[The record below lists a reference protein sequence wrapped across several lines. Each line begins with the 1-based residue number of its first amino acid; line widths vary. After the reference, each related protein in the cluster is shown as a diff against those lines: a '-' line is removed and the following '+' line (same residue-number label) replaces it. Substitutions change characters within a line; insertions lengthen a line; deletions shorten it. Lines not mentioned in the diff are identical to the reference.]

1 MMALGQ
7 LVLGRDFTPADMPNV
22 NVADRMEFVS
32 DPAGL
37 LTPSV
42 RAEVNARLY
51 KLRSETTVE
60 VAVAIPPSIGDEP
73 VEEWSEQLFTLWGI
87 GKRDN
92 DNGVLL
98 VISPESRIAR
108 IQTGYGTEGV
118 LPDILCG
125 KIIRNDIVPEMKEGN
140 LDAAVENAT
149 ATLFTVLTD
158 PDAREEL
165 LSSQT
170 DGDAET
176 LSPDV
181 IYGFIGIVVSVAF
194 LFALVLFLYELFR
207 MKGLSNYD
215 KALKWRRQLSLFWLA
230 SLFSLGAALPIAL
243 LALLL
248 YKRNRNRRIKCDT
261 CGTLMNK
268 LSEDKDNELLSPSQ
282 DFEEKIKTID
292 YDVWECPHCGT
303 VERFPFRERQ
313 MKYSQCPRCGT
324 VAQCLKYERTIVPAT
339 TSHAGKGEKVYECQ
353 FCHNQNR
360 KEFVIPKK
368 DDGSALLAGAAI
380 GSAIGRGGGGGGG
393 FGGGFGGGATGGG
406 GASGGW

>member
-1 MMALGQ
+1 MAM
-7 LVLGRDFTPADMPNV
+7 GRDYTPSDMPNP
-22 NVADRMEFVS
+22 NIENRMEFVS
-32 DPAGL
+32 DPDGL
-37 LTPSV
+37 LTPAV
-42 RAEVNARLY
+42 KAEVNARLY
-51 KLRSETTVE
+51 KLREETMVE

-73 VEEWSEQLFTLWGI
+73 VEEWSEKLFTLWGI

-98 VISPESRIAR
+98 VISPESKIAR

-125 KIIRNDIVPEMKEGN
+125 KIIRNDIVPYMKEGN
-140 LDAAVENAT
+140 LDAAVESST

-158 PDAREEL
+158 PAAREEL
-165 LSSQT
+165 LSSQK
-170 DGDAET
+170 DGEEEA

-194 LFALVLFLYELFR
+194 LFALVLFMYELVK

-230 SLFSLGAALPIAL
+230 SLFSIGAALPIAL

-339 TSHAGKGEKVYECQ
+339 TAHAGKGEKVYECQ

-360 KEFVIPKK
+360 REFVIPKK

-380 GSAIGRGGGGGGG
+380 GATIGRGGHGGGGG